1 MVGQKQ
7 TRVRR
12 SERNRSDPRRRC
24 RGLRDVEK
32 PFTAS
37 CHRVGGPPDRSDD
50 FSSSDRSLLRTAVYE
65 QTTITFGIRGPLAR
79 SDLPGLCDRVCT
91 LLERSHAT
99 VALCDVSG
107 IAADAVAVD
116 ALARLQLAAYRHGCQ
131 VRLRECTPALRDLV
145 AFMGLADV
153 LVE

>member
-1 MVGQKQ
+1 M
-7 TRVRR
+7 
-12 SERNRSDPRRRC
+12 
-24 RGLRDVEK
+24 
-32 PFTAS
+32 
-37 CHRVGGPPDRSDD
+37 PDRSDD
-50 FSSSDRSLLRTAVYE
+50 FSSSDRSVLRTAVYE

-79 SDLPGLCDRVCT
+79 SDLPGLCDRVCA
-91 LLERSHAT
+91 LLESSHAT

-131 VRLRECTPALRDLV
+131 VRLRQSTPELRDLV

-153 LVE
+153 LAD